1 MNESR
6 SANPPTYS
14 AIQIGVIVVVLL
26 TGPLLPALQAV
37 TNGVSSDATGAL
49 AVALSMAFMVSFI
62 QLAPMFVLS
71 KRPEG
76 LLHPLILVALL
87 WPMTLQLAGFAETVL
102 SLLNGFEG
110 GLLRPP
116 QFAALPEYREN
127 DLWLAMAKHDAL
139 VAVSLI
145 CLYLGYFLAS
155 RGVASTNRMSRAGY
169 TSGLRNVAL
178 TVCALVVLS
187 LAVFMVLQGGL
198 LAHLASL
205 AQGRARALEGLGP
218 VVVAFD
224 LGVVAVMLWIAWKPK
239 AATNPLF
246 IASVLAMVIVQFIS
260 NGSRSSAVFALAS
273 VAITWS
279 LRTGKLPQR
288 LAGVV
293 IPLGIVALFVLAII
307 RSSGAYG
314 QTAVEALQEM
324 EMSAVTERMRTEVES
339 RQYLNGGVPLVVESE
354 RFEGPLLGSTYF
366 AAVVA
371 WVPRPLWED
380 KPRGAGS
387 RFTQI
392 AYNTDRDGFAVPIG
406 AVAESYWNFGFAGV
420 VLLHLLHGYLL
431 ARLHR
436 WWHRSRDAFVTV
448 AFALFLTQFS
458 FTTDVLVPWMQ
469 KMAGLGLIFAI
480 VVGLGI
486 RRSIGQT
493 IARARGHRAVGV
505 RAHPAFF

>member
-1 MNESR
+1 MNDSR
-6 SANPPTYS
+6 SASPPPYA
-14 AIQIGVIVVVLL
+14 AIQVGLIVVVLL

-37 TNGVSSDATGAL
+37 TNGVSSDATGAF
-49 AVALSMAFMVSFI
+49 AIALSMAILVSFL
-62 QLAPMFVLS
+62 QLTPMFVLS
-71 KRPEG
+71 RRAEG
-76 LLHPLILVALL
+76 LLHPLIVVALL
-87 WPMTLQLAGFAETVL
+87 WPMTIQLAGFAETTL

-116 QFAALPEYREN
+116 QFAALPEYSET
-127 DLWLAMAKHDAL
+127 DLWFAVAKHDAL
-139 VAVSLI
+139 VAVSLV
-145 CLYLGYFLAS
+145 CLYLGYYLAN
-155 RGVASTNRMSRAGY
+155 RGSVSTNRTSRAGY
-169 TSGLRNVAL
+169 TSGLRNVVL
-178 TVCALVVLS
+178 TVCALVVLG
-187 LAVFMVLQGGL
+187 LAIFMTLQGGL

-239 AATNPLF
+239 AAINPLF
-246 IASVLAMVIVQFIS
+246 IATVLTMVAVQFIS
-260 NGSRSSAVFALAS
+260 NGSRSSALFAVAS

-279 LRTGKLPQR
+279 LVTGRLPQR
-288 LAGVV
+288 LAAVG
-293 IPLGIVALFVLAII
+293 IPLGIAALFALAII

-314 QTAVEALQEM
+314 QTALEALQDM

-339 RQYLNGGVPLVVESE
+339 REYLNGGVPLVAESE
-354 RFEGPLLGSTYF
+354 RFEGPLMGSTYF

-406 AVAESYWNFGFAGV
+406 AVSESYWNFGFAGV
-420 VLLHLLHGYLL
+420 VLLYLLHGYLL

-436 WWHRSRDAFVTV
+436 WWRRSKDAFVTV

-458 FTTDVLVPWMQ
+458 FATDSLVPWMQ
-469 KMAGLGLIFAI
+469 KMAGLGFIFAI
-480 VVGLGI
+480 VIGLGMRKPVVQAVANM
-486 RRSIGQT
+486 RRAT
-493 IARARGHRAVGV
+493 RV
-505 RAHPAFF
+505 RSRPVLS